1 MKKDYRIDKGGRI
14 TSKIDDNGY
23 LRIDGVVA
31 HVGILEYMDDDG
43 TVIREF
49 VPEET
54 LFDEESLKSLA
65 GAPVTLQHPPL
76 MVTPSNY
83 REYSQGSVNGMPKRD
98 GDNLVASML
107 VIGNEALHA
116 VEYEGVSELSPGYSV
131 DLDET
136 PGEWKGQKYDR
147 VQRNRR
153 YNHQAIVDAARG
165 GSVCS
170 LRFDGAHVPNNEDNS
185 MTQIKLPGGGTVE
198 VADAATAATINAAIA
213 KQGKRLD
220 SATGQLKKLVK
231 AIAPKL
237 KLDADT
243 VMTESDDENKDEVV
257 EVDVPAVENAVTSA
271 SEAVDNLQAQ
281 LDELADAV
289 NSGDT
294 PDTSMDEDEQDKADK
309 DQCADPEMKTDSL
322 SNMLRIIDA
331 AKKLKPGISHMDG
344 KRVKSAREIQVE
356 ALIAA
361 KSCFNADGKSDAY
374 INGRFDAAV
383 DGLKNRTDSLRNQRQ
398 GLNLDGMINTR
409 EESGQAA
416 YNAKFYAGKA

>member
-14 TSKIDDNGY
+14 TSKIDENGY

-65 GAPVTLQHPPL
+65 GAPVTLQHPPE

-83 REYSQGSVNGMPKRD
+83 SQYSQGSVNGMPKRD

-116 VEYEGVSELSPGYSV
+116 VEYDGVSELSPGYSV

-220 SATGQLKKLVK
+220 STKGQLKKLVN

-257 EVDVPAVENAVTSA
+257 EVDVPAVENAVTSV

-289 NSGDT
+289 NAGADT
-294 PDTSMDEDEQDKADK
+294 DQMATDSEEDKANEETDS
-309 DQCADPEMKTDSL
+309 EMKTDSL
-322 SNMLRIIDA
+322 SKMLYIVEA

-344 KRVKSAREIQVE
+344 KRVKTAREIQVE

-361 KSCFNADGKSDAY
+361 KPGFNADGQSDAY

-383 DGLKNRTDSLRNQRQ
+383 DGLKNRTDSLRTQRQ
-398 GLNLDGMINTR
+398 GLNLDGMVNSR

>member
-54 LFDEESLKSLA
+54 LFDEASLQSLA
-65 GAPVTLQHPPL
+65 GAPVTLQHPPV
-76 MVTPSNY
+76 MVTPTNY
-83 REYSQGSVNGMPKRD
+83 SQYSQGSVNGMPKRD

-116 VEYEGVSELSPGYSV
+116 VEYDGVSELSPGYSV
-131 DLDET
+131 DIDET
-136 PGEWKGQKYDR
+136 PGEWQGQKYDR

-170 LRFDGAHVPNNEDNS
+170 LRFDGANVPNNEDNS

-198 VADAATAATINAAIA
+198 VADAATAATINAALA

-220 SATGQLKKLVK
+220 STKGQLKKLVN

-257 EVDVPAVENAVTSA
+257 EVDVPAVENAVTSV

-289 NSGDT
+289 NAGDT
-294 PDTSMDEDEQDKADK
+294 PDTSMDENDQDKTDE
-309 DQCADPEMKTDSL
+309 DTDTDPEMKTDSL
-322 SNMLRIIDA
+322 SKMLRIIDA

-361 KSCFNADGKSDAY
+361 KSGFNADGKSDAY

-383 DGLKNRTDSLRNQRQ
+383 EGLKTRTDSLRNQRQ
-398 GLNLDGMINTR
+398 GLNLDGMVNSR

>member
-14 TSKIDDNGY
+14 TSKVDENGY

-31 HVGILEYMDDDG
+31 HVGILEYMEDDG

-54 LFDEESLKSLA
+54 LFDDESLKSLA
-65 GAPVTLQHPPL
+65 GAPVTLQHPPV

-83 REYSQGSVNGMPKRD
+83 KEYSQGSVNGMPKRD

-136 PGEWKGQKYDR
+136 PGEWQGQKYDR

-170 LRFDGAHVPNNEDNS
+170 LRFDGANVPNNEDNS

-257 EVDVPAVENAVTSA
+257 EVDVPAVENAVTSV

-289 NSGDT
+289 NGDT
-294 PDTSMDEDEQDKADK
+294 PDSLMDEEGQDKVDE
-309 DQCADPEMKTDSL
+309 DTGTDPEQKTDSL
-322 SNMLRIIDA
+322 SKMLRIIED
-331 AKKLKPGISHMDG
+331 AKKLKPEISHMDG
-344 KRVKSAREIQVE
+344 KRVKTAREIQVE

-361 KSCFNADGKSDAY
+361 KSGFNADGKSDAY
-374 INGRFDAAV
+374 ISGRFDAAV
-383 DGLKNRTDSLRNQRQ
+383 DGLKNRTDSLRTQRQ
-398 GLNLDGMINTR
+398 GLNLDGMVNSR

>member
-1 MKKDYRIDKGGRI
+1 MKKDYRIDRGGRI

-54 LFDEESLKSLA
+54 LFDEASLQSLA
-65 GAPVTLQHPPL
+65 GAPVTLQHPPV
-76 MVTPSNY
+76 MVTPTNY
-83 REYSQGSVNGMPKRD
+83 SQYSQGSVNGMPKRD
-98 GDNLVASML
+98 GDNLIASML

-116 VEYEGVSELSPGYSV
+116 VEYDGVSELSPGYSV

-136 PGEWKGQKYDR
+136 PGEWQGKKYDR

-170 LRFDGAHVPNNEDNS
+170 LRFDGANVPNNEDNS

-198 VADAATAATINAAIA
+198 VADAATAATINAALA

-220 SATGQLKKLVK
+220 STTGQLKKLVK

-237 KLDADT
+237 KLDADDI
-243 VMTESDDENKDEVV
+243 VKDADDENKDEVV
-257 EVDVPAVENAVTSA
+257 EVDVPAVENAVSSVA
-271 SEAVDNLQAQ
+271 EAVDNLQAQ

-289 NSGDT
+289 SSGDT
-294 PDTSMDEDEQDKADK
+294 PDTSMDENDQDKTDE
-309 DQCADPEMKTDSL
+309 DTDTDPEMKTDSL
-322 SNMLRIIDA
+322 SKMLRIIDA

-361 KSCFNADGKSDAY
+361 KSGFNADGKSDAY

-383 DGLKNRTDSLRNQRQ
+383 EGLKTRTDSLRNQRQ
-398 GLNLDGMINTR
+398 GLNLDGMVNTR

>member
-54 LFDEESLKSLA
+54 LFDEESLRSLA
-65 GAPVTLQHPPL
+65 GAPVTLQHPPV
-76 MVTPSNY
+76 MITPSNY
-83 REYSQGSVNGMPKRD
+83 KEYSQGSVNGMPKRD

-116 VEYEGVSELSPGYSV
+116 VEYDGVSELSPGYSV

-136 PGEWKGQKYDR
+136 PGEWQGQKYDR

-165 GSVCS
+165 GSICS
-170 LRFDGAHVPNNEDNS
+170 LRFDGANVPNNEDNS

-257 EVDVPAVENAVTSA
+257 EVDVPAVENAVTSV

-289 NSGDT
+289 NAGDT
-294 PDTSMDEDEQDKADK
+294 PETSMDED
-309 DQCADPEMKTDSL
+309 DQENTDEDTDTDPEMKTDSL
-322 SNMLRIIDA
+322 SKMLRIIDA

-344 KRVKSAREIQVE
+344 KRVKTAREIQVE

-361 KSCFNADGKSDAY
+361 KSGFNADGKSDAY
-374 INGRFDAAV
+374 ISGRFDAAV
-383 DGLKNRTDSLRNQRQ
+383 DGLKNRTDSLRTQRQ
-398 GLNLDGMINTR
+398 GLNLDGMVNSR

-416 YNAKFYAGKA
+416 YNSKFYAGKA

>member
-14 TSKIDDNGY
+14 TSKVDENGY

-43 TVIREF
+43 SVIREF

-54 LFDEESLKSLA
+54 LFDPASLESLA
-65 GAPVTLQHPPL
+65 GAPVTLQHPPE

-83 REYSQGSVNGMPKRD
+83 KEYSQGSVNGMPKRD

-116 VEYEGVSELSPGYSV
+116 VEYDGVSELSPGYSV

-136 PGEWKGQKYDR
+136 PGEWQGQKYDR

-170 LRFDGAHVPNNEDNS
+170 LRFDGANVPNNEDKS

-220 SATGQLKKLVK
+220 STKGQLKKLVK

-237 KLDADT
+237 KLDADDI
-243 VMTESDDENKDEVV
+243 VKDADDENKDEVV
-257 EVDVPAVENAVTSA
+257 EVDVPAVENAVTSV

-289 NSGDT
+289 NAGA
-294 PDTSMDEDEQDKADK
+294 DTSMD
-309 DQCADPEMKTDSL
+309 ADPEDNQDADPDADPEQKTDAL
-322 SNMLRIIDA
+322 SKMLRIIDA
-331 AKKLKPGISHMDG
+331 AKKLKPEISHMDG
-344 KRVKSAREIQVE
+344 KRVKTARELQVE

-361 KSCFNADGKSDAY
+361 KSGFNADGKSDAY
-374 INGRFDAAV
+374 ISGRFDAAV
-383 DGLKNRTDSLRNQRQ
+383 DGLKNRTDSLRTQRQ
-398 GLNLDGMINTR
+398 GLNLDGMVNSR

>member
-1 MKKDYRIDKGGRI
+1 MKKDYRIDRGGRI

-54 LFDEESLKSLA
+54 LFDEASLQSLA
-65 GAPVTLQHPPL
+65 GAPVTLQHPPE

-83 REYSQGSVNGMPKRD
+83 KQYSQGSVNGMPRRD

-116 VEYEGVSELSPGYSV
+116 VEYGGVSELSPGYSV

-136 PGEWKGQKYDR
+136 PGEWQGQKYDR

-170 LRFDGAHVPNNEDNS
+170 LRFDGANVPNNEDNS

-198 VADAATAATINAAIA
+198 VADAATAATINAALA

-220 SATGQLKKLVK
+220 STKGQLKKLVN

-257 EVDVPAVENAVTSA
+257 EVDVPAVENAVTSV

-289 NSGDT
+289 NSGADT
-294 PDTSMDEDEQDKADK
+294 DPMSTDSEEDKTDEDAV
-309 DQCADPEMKTDSL
+309 PEMKADAL
-322 SNMLRIIDA
+322 SKMLYIVEA

-361 KSCFNADGKSDAY
+361 KSGFNADGKSDAY
-374 INGRFDAAV
+374 ISGRFDAAV
-383 DGLKNRTDSLRNQRQ
+383 EGLNNRTESLRNQRQ
-398 GLNLDGMINTR
+398 GLNLDGMVNSR

>member
-14 TSKIDDNGY
+14 TSKVDENGY

-65 GAPVTLQHPPL
+65 GAPVTLQHPPV

-83 REYSQGSVNGMPKRD
+83 KQYSQGSVNGTPKRD

-136 PGEWKGQKYDR
+136 PGEWKGQKYNR

-170 LRFDGAHVPNNEDNS
+170 LRFDGANVPNNEDKS

-198 VADAATAATINAAIA
+198 VADAATAATINAALA

-220 SATGQLKKLVK
+220 STKGQLKKLVK

-237 KLDADT
+237 KLDADDI
-243 VMTESDDENKDEVV
+243 VKDAEDENKDEVV
-257 EVDVPAVENAVTSA
+257 EVDVPAVENAVTSV
-271 SEAVDNLQAQ
+271 SEAADNLQAQ

-289 NSGDT
+289 NAGSD
-294 PDTSMDEDEQDKADK
+294 PSMDADLEDNQD
-309 DQCADPEMKTDSL
+309 ADPDAEPEQKTDSL
-322 SNMLRIIDA
+322 SKMLRIIEA

-344 KRVKSAREIQVE
+344 KRVKTAREIQVE

-361 KSCFNADGKSDAY
+361 KSGFNADGKSDAY
-374 INGRFDAAV
+374 ISGRFDAAV
-383 DGLKNRTDSLRNQRQ
+383 DGLKNRTDSLRTQRQ
-398 GLNLDGMINTR
+398 GLNLDGMVNSR

>member
-43 TVIREF
+43 TIIREL

-65 GAPVTLQHPPL
+65 GAPVTLQHPPV
-76 MVTPSNY
+76 MITPSNY
-83 REYSQGSVNGMPKRD
+83 KEYSQGSVNGIPKRD

-136 PGEWKGQKYDR
+136 PGEWQGRKYDR

-170 LRFDGAHVPNNEDNS
+170 LRFDGANVPNNEDNS

-243 VMTESDDENKDEVV
+243 VITESDDENKDEVV
-257 EVDVPAVENAVTSA
+257 EVDVPAVENAVTSV

-289 NSGDT
+289 NSGAD
-294 PDTSMDEDEQDKADK
+294 PSMDADQENNN
-309 DQCADPEMKTDSL
+309 DADTEADPEQKTDSL
-322 SNMLRIIDA
+322 SKMLYIVEA

-344 KRVKSAREIQVE
+344 KRVKTAREIQVE

-361 KSCFNADGKSDAY
+361 KSGFNADGKSDAY
-374 INGRFDAAV
+374 ISGRFDAAV
-383 DGLKNRTDSLRNQRQ
+383 DGLKNRTDSLRTQRH
-398 GLNLDGMINTR
+398 GLNLDGMVNSR

>member
-1 MKKDYRIDKGGRI
+1 MKKDYRIDRGGRI

-54 LFDEESLKSLA
+54 LFDEASLQSLA
-65 GAPVTLQHPPL
+65 GAPVTLQHPPV
-76 MVTPSNY
+76 MVTPANY
-83 REYSQGSVNGMPKRD
+83 SQYSQGSVNGMPKRD

-116 VEYEGVSELSPGYSV
+116 VEYDGVSELSPGYSV

-136 PGEWKGQKYDR
+136 PGEWQGQKYDR

-170 LRFDGAHVPNNEDNS
+170 LRFDGANVPNNEDNS

-198 VADAATAATINAAIA
+198 VADAATAATINAALA

-220 SATGQLKKLVK
+220 STKGQLKKLVN

-243 VMTESDDENKDEVV
+243 VMTESEDENKDEVV
-257 EVDVPAVENAVTSA
+257 EVDVPAVENAVTSV

-289 NSGDT
+289 NSGET
-294 PDTSMDEDEQDKADK
+294 PDTSMDEDEQDKADE

-361 KSCFNADGKSDAY
+361 KSGFNADGKSDAY

-383 DGLKNRTDSLRNQRQ
+383 EGLKTRTDSLRNQRQ
-398 GLNLDGMINTR
+398 GLNLDGMVNSR

>member
-14 TSKIDDNGY
+14 TSKVDENGY

-43 TVIREF
+43 SVIREF

-54 LFDEESLKSLA
+54 LFDPASLQSLA
-65 GAPVTLQHPPL
+65 GAPVTLQHPPV

-83 REYSQGSVNGMPKRD
+83 KEYSQGSVNGMPKRD

-116 VEYEGVSELSPGYSV
+116 VEYDGVSELSPGYSV

-136 PGEWKGQKYDR
+136 PGEWQGQKYDR

-170 LRFDGAHVPNNEDNS
+170 LRFDGANVPNNEDNS

-198 VADAATAATINAAIA
+198 VADAATAATINAALA

-220 SATGQLKKLVK
+220 STKGQLKKLVK

-237 KLDADT
+237 KLDADDI
-243 VMTESDDENKDEVV
+243 VKDADDENKDEVV
-257 EVDVPAVENAVTSA
+257 EVDVPAVE
-271 SEAVDNLQAQ
+271 EAVSSVSAAVDTLQAQ

-289 NSGDT
+289 NAGVDTEAMAADSEEDKTDEDGDT
-294 PDTSMDEDEQDKADK
+294 DTEQ
-309 DQCADPEMKTDSL
+309 KTDAL
-322 SNMLRIIDA
+322 SKMLYIVEA

-344 KRVKSAREIQVE
+344 KRVKTAREIQVE

-361 KSCFNADGKSDAY
+361 KSGFNADGKSDAY
-374 INGRFDAAV
+374 ISGRFDAAV
-383 DGLKNRTDSLRNQRQ
+383 DGLKNRTDSLRTQRQ
-398 GLNLDGMINTR
+398 GLNLDGMVNSR

>member
-1 MKKDYRIDKGGRI
+1 MKKDYRIDRGGRI

-31 HVGILEYMDDDG
+31 HVGILEYMDEDG
-43 TVIREF
+43 SIIREF

-54 LFDEESLKSLA
+54 LFEPASLESLA
-65 GAPVTLQHPPL
+65 GAPVTLQHPPE

-83 REYSQGSVNGMPKRD
+83 KQYSQGSVNGMPKRD

-116 VEYEGVSELSPGYSV
+116 VEYDGVSELSPGYSV

-136 PGEWKGQKYDR
+136 PGEWQGQKYDR

-153 YNHQAIVDAARG
+153 YNHQAIVDEARG

-170 LRFDGAHVPNNEDNS
+170 LRFDGANVPNNEDNS

-198 VADAATAATINAAIA
+198 VADAATAATINAALA

-220 SATGQLKKLVK
+220 STKGQLKKLVN
-231 AIAPKL
+231 AISPKL

-257 EVDVPAVENAVTSA
+257 EVDVPAVENAVTSV

-289 NSGDT
+289 NAGDT
-294 PDTSMDEDEQDKADK
+294 PDTSMDENEQDKTDE
-309 DQCADPEMKTDSL
+309 DEGTDPEMKADSL
-322 SNMLRIIDA
+322 SKMLRIIDA

-361 KSCFNADGKSDAY
+361 KSGFNADGKSDAY

-383 DGLKNRTDSLRNQRQ
+383 EGLKTRTDSLRNQRH
-398 GLNLDGMINTR
+398 GLNLDGMVNTR

>member
-14 TSKIDDNGY
+14 TSKVDDNGY

-54 LFDEESLKSLA
+54 LFEPASLSSLA
-65 GAPVTLQHPPL
+65 GAPVTLQHPPV

-83 REYSQGSVNGMPKRD
+83 KQYSQGSVNGMPKRD

-116 VEYEGVSELSPGYSV
+116 VEYDGVSELSPGYSV

-136 PGEWKGQKYDR
+136 PGEWHGQKYDR

-165 GSVCS
+165 GSACS
-170 LRFDGAHVPNNEDNS
+170 LRFDGANVPNNEDNS

-220 SATGQLKKLVK
+220 SAKVKIISLAKVFGPLLKM
-231 AIAPKL
+231 
-237 KLDADT
+237 DADEIAKENT
-243 VMTESDDENKDEVV
+243 DAESDDLVD
-257 EVDVPAVENAVTSA
+257 VDVPKVE
-271 SEAVDNLQAQ
+271 EAVMSVSSSIDQLQAQ
-281 LDELADAV
+281 LDELKDAV
-289 NSGDT
+289 ENPGGGDGVVT
-294 PDTSMDEDEQDKADK
+294 DTDNVIT
-309 DQCADPEMKTDSL
+309 DPEKDPSMKTDSL
-322 SNMLRIIDA
+322 SKMLMIIES

-344 KRVKSAREIQVE
+344 KRVKTAREIQVE

-361 KSCFNADGKSDAY
+361 RSGFNADGKSDAY
-374 INGRFDAAV
+374 ISGRFDAAV
-383 DGLKNRTDSLRNQRQ
+383 DGLKNRTDSLRTQRQ
-398 GLNLDGMINTR
+398 GLNLDGMVNSR

>member
-65 GAPVTLQHPPL
+65 GAPVTLQHPPV

-83 REYSQGSVNGMPKRD
+83 KEYSQGSVNGMPKRD

-116 VEYEGVSELSPGYSV
+116 VEYDGVSELSPGYSV

-136 PGEWKGQKYDR
+136 PGEWQGQKYDR

-170 LRFDGAHVPNNEDNS
+170 LRFDGANVPNNEDNS

-198 VADAATAATINAAIA
+198 VADAATAATINAALA

-220 SATGQLKKLVK
+220 STKGQLKKLVN

-257 EVDVPAVENAVTSA
+257 EVDVPAVENAVTSV

-289 NSGDT
+289 NAGDT
-294 PDTSMDEDEQDKADK
+294 PDTSMDEDDQDKTDEAEG
-309 DQCADPEMKTDSL
+309 ADPEMKTDSL
-322 SNMLRIIDA
+322 GKMLRIIDA

-344 KRVKSAREIQVE
+344 KRVKTAREIQVE

-361 KSCFNADGKSDAY
+361 KSGFNADGKSDAY
-374 INGRFDAAV
+374 ISGRFDAAV

-398 GLNLDGMINTR
+398 GLNLDGMVNSR

>member
-14 TSKIDDNGY
+14 TSKVDENGY

-43 TVIREF
+43 SIIREF

-54 LFDEESLKSLA
+54 LFEPASLESLA
-65 GAPVTLQHPPL
+65 GAPVTLQHPPE

-83 REYSQGSVNGMPKRD
+83 KQYSQGSVNGMPKRD

-136 PGEWKGQKYDR
+136 PGEWQGQKYDR

-153 YNHQAIVDAARG
+153 YNHQASVDEARG

-170 LRFDGAHVPNNEDNS
+170 LRFDGANVPNNEDKS

-220 SATGQLKKLVK
+220 STKGQLKKLVK

-257 EVDVPAVENAVTSA
+257 EVDVPAVENAVTSV

-289 NSGDT
+289 NAGSD
-294 PDTSMDEDEQDKADK
+294 PSMD
-309 DQCADPEMKTDSL
+309 ADPEDNQDADPYADQETKTDSL
-322 SNMLRIIDA
+322 SKMLYIVEA

-344 KRVKSAREIQVE
+344 KRVKTAREIQVE

-361 KSCFNADGKSDAY
+361 KSGFNADGKSDAY
-374 INGRFDAAV
+374 ISGRFDAAV
-383 DGLKNRTDSLRNQRQ
+383 AGLMNRTDSLRTQRQ
-398 GLNLDGMINTR
+398 GLNLDGMVNSR

>member
-14 TSKIDDNGY
+14 TSKVDENGY

-31 HVGILEYMDDDG
+31 HVGILEYMDEDG
-43 TVIREF
+43 TIIREF

-54 LFDEESLKSLA
+54 LFEPASLESLA
-65 GAPVTLQHPPL
+65 GAPVTLQHPPE

-83 REYSQGSVNGMPKRD
+83 KQYSQGSVNGMPKRD

-107 VIGNEALHA
+107 IIGNEALHA
-116 VEYEGVSELSPGYSV
+116 VEYDGVSELSPGYSV

-136 PGEWKGQKYDR
+136 PGEWQGQKYDR

-170 LRFDGAHVPNNEDNS
+170 LRFDGANVPNNEDKS

-220 SATGQLKKLVK
+220 STKGQLKKLVK

-243 VMTESDDENKDEVV
+243 VMTESDDENKDEAVA
-257 EVDVPAVENAVTSA
+257 VDVPAVEEAVTSVA
-271 SEAVDNLQAQ
+271 SAIDNLQAQ
-281 LDELADAV
+281 LDELAAAAGATEPQTMEEGMGSDQGK
-289 NSGDT
+289 NS
-294 PDTSMDEDEQDKADK
+294 EVKADAISK
-309 DQCADPEMKTDSL
+309 
-322 SNMLRIIDA
+322 MLTIIEN
-331 AKKLKPGISHMDG
+331 AKKLKPGISHLDG
-344 KRVKSAREIQVE
+344 ERVKTAREIQVE

-361 KSCFNADGKSDAY
+361 KSGFNADGKSDAY

-383 DGLKNRTDSLRNQRQ
+383 DGLKNRTDSLRTQRQ
-398 GLNLDGMINTR
+398 GLNLDGMVNSP

>member
-1 MKKDYRIDKGGRI
+1 MKKDYRIDRGGRI

-54 LFDEESLKSLA
+54 LFEPASLESLA
-65 GAPVTLQHPPL
+65 GAPVTLQHPPV

-83 REYSQGSVNGMPKRD
+83 KEYSQGSVNGMPKRD

-116 VEYEGVSELSPGYSV
+116 VEYDGVSELSPGYSV

-136 PGEWKGQKYDR
+136 PGEWQGQKYDR

-170 LRFDGAHVPNNEDNS
+170 LRFDGANVPNNEDKS

-198 VADAATAATINAAIA
+198 VADAATAATINAALA

-220 SATGQLKKLVK
+220 STTGQLKKLVK

-257 EVDVPAVENAVTSA
+257 EVDVPAVENAVTSV

-289 NSGDT
+289 NAGET
-294 PDTSMDEDEQDKADK
+294 PDTSMDENDQEKTDEDEDT
-309 DQCADPEMKTDSL
+309 DPEMKTDSL
-322 SNMLRIIDA
+322 SKMLRIIDA

-344 KRVKSAREIQVE
+344 KRVKTAREIQVE

-361 KSCFNADGKSDAY
+361 KSGFNADGKSDAY
-374 INGRFDAAV
+374 ISGRFDAAV
-383 DGLKNRTDSLRNQRQ
+383 DGLKNRTDSLRTQRQ
-398 GLNLDGMINTR
+398 GLNLDGMVNSR

>member
-1 MKKDYRIDKGGRI
+1 MKKDYRIDRGGRI

-54 LFDEESLKSLA
+54 LFDEASLQSLA
-65 GAPVTLQHPPL
+65 GAPVTLQHPPV
-76 MVTPSNY
+76 MVTPTNY
-83 REYSQGSVNGMPKRD
+83 SQYSQGSVNGMPRRD
-98 GDNLVASML
+98 GDNLIASML

-116 VEYEGVSELSPGYSV
+116 VEYDGVSELSPGYSV

-136 PGEWKGQKYDR
+136 PGEWQGQKYDR

-170 LRFDGAHVPNNEDNS
+170 LRFDGANVPNNEDNS

-198 VADAATAATINAAIA
+198 VADAATAATINAALVTY
-213 KQGKRLD
+213 GKRLD
-220 SATGQLKKLVK
+220 STKGQLKKLVK

-237 KLDADT
+237 KLDADDI
-243 VMTESDDENKDEVV
+243 VKDAEDENKDEVV
-257 EVDVPAVENAVTSA
+257 EVDVPAVENAVSSVA
-271 SEAVDNLQAQ
+271 EAVDNLQAQ

-289 NSGDT
+289 NAGDT
-294 PDTSMDEDEQDKADK
+294 PDTSMDED
-309 DQCADPEMKTDSL
+309 DQEKTDEDTDTDPEMKTDSL
-322 SNMLRIIDA
+322 SKMLRIIDA
-331 AKKLKPGISHMDG
+331 AKKLKPGIGHMDG
-344 KRVKSAREIQVE
+344 KRVKSARDIQVE

-361 KSCFNADGKSDAY
+361 KPGFNADGKSNAY
-374 INGRFDAAV
+374 IEARFDAAV
-383 DGLKNRTDSLRNQRQ
+383 EGLKNRTDSLRTQRQ
-398 GLNLDGMINTR
+398 GLNLDGMVNAPAD
-409 EESGQAA
+409 SGQAA

>member
-1 MKKDYRIDKGGRI
+1 MKKDYRIDRGGRI

-54 LFDEESLKSLA
+54 LFDEASLQSLA
-65 GAPVTLQHPPL
+65 GAPVTLQHPPE

-83 REYSQGSVNGMPKRD
+83 KQYSQGSVNGMPRRD

-116 VEYEGVSELSPGYSV
+116 VEYDGVSELSPGYSV

-136 PGEWKGQKYDR
+136 PGEWQGQKYDR

-170 LRFDGAHVPNNEDNS
+170 LRFDGANVPNNEDNS

-198 VADAATAATINAAIA
+198 VADAATAATINAALA

-220 SATGQLKKLVK
+220 STKGQLKKLVN

-257 EVDVPAVENAVTSA
+257 EVDVPAVENAVTSV

-289 NSGDT
+289 NAGAD
-294 PDTSMDEDEQDKADK
+294 PSMDADQENNN
-309 DQCADPEMKTDSL
+309 DADPEADPEQKTDSL
-322 SNMLRIIDA
+322 SKMLYIVEA

-344 KRVKSAREIQVE
+344 KRVKTAREIQVE

-361 KSCFNADGKSDAY
+361 KSGFNADGKSDAY
-374 INGRFDAAV
+374 ISGRFDAAV
-383 DGLKNRTDSLRNQRQ
+383 EGLKTRTDSLRNQRQ
-398 GLNLDGMINTR
+398 GLNLDGMINSR

>member
-43 TVIREF
+43 SVIREF

-65 GAPVTLQHPPL
+65 GAPVTLQHPPV

-83 REYSQGSVNGMPKRD
+83 KDYSQGSVNGMPKRD

-136 PGEWKGQKYDR
+136 PGEWQGQKYDR

-170 LRFDGAHVPNNEDNS
+170 LRFDGANVPNNEDNS

-237 KLDADT
+237 KLDADA
-243 VMTESDDENKDEVV
+243 VMTESGDENKDEVV
-257 EVDVPAVENAVTSA
+257 EVDVPAVENAVTSV

-289 NSGDT
+289 NGDT
-294 PDTSMDEDEQDKADK
+294 PDSLMDEEGQDKVDE
-309 DQCADPEMKTDSL
+309 DTDTDPEQKTDSL
-322 SNMLRIIDA
+322 SKMLRIIED
-331 AKKLKPGISHMDG
+331 AKKLKPEISHMDG
-344 KRVKSAREIQVE
+344 KRVKTAREIQVE

-361 KSCFNADGKSDAY
+361 KSGFNADGKSDAY
-374 INGRFDAAV
+374 ISGRFDAAV

-398 GLNLDGMINTR
+398 GLNLDGMVNTR

>member
-14 TSKIDDNGY
+14 TSKVDENGY

-43 TVIREF
+43 SIIREF

-54 LFDEESLKSLA
+54 LFEPASLESLA
-65 GAPVTLQHPPL
+65 GAPVTLQHPPV

-83 REYSQGSVNGMPKRD
+83 REYSQGSVNGMPRRD

-116 VEYEGVSELSPGYSV
+116 VEYDGVSELSPGYSV

-136 PGEWKGQKYDR
+136 PGEWQGQKYDR

-170 LRFDGAHVPNNEDNS
+170 LRFDGANVPNNEDNS

-198 VADAATAATINAAIA
+198 VADAATAATINAALA

-220 SATGQLKKLVK
+220 STKCQLKKLVK

-243 VMTESDDENKDEVV
+243 VMTECDDENKDEAV
-257 EVDVPAVENAVTSA
+257 EVDVPAVENAVTSV

-289 NSGDT
+289 NAGSD
-294 PDTSMDEDEQDKADK
+294 PSMDAGPEDNQDADP
-309 DQCADPEMKTDSL
+309 DADPEPKTDSL
-322 SNMLRIIDA
+322 SKMLYIVEA

-344 KRVKSAREIQVE
+344 KRVKTAREIQVE

-361 KSCFNADGKSDAY
+361 KSGFNADGKSDAY
-374 INGRFDAAV
+374 ISGRFDAAV
-383 DGLKNRTDSLRNQRQ
+383 DGLKNRTDSLRTQRH
-398 GLNLDGMINTR
+398 GLNLDGMVNSR

>member
-1 MKKDYRIDKGGRI
+1 MKKDYRIDRGGRI

-54 LFDEESLKSLA
+54 LFDEASLQSLA
-65 GAPVTLQHPPL
+65 GAPVTLQHPPV
-76 MVTPSNY
+76 MVTPTNY
-83 REYSQGSVNGMPKRD
+83 SQYSQGSVNGMPKRD
-98 GDNLVASML
+98 GDNLIASML

-116 VEYEGVSELSPGYSV
+116 VEYDGVSELSPGYSV

-136 PGEWKGQKYDR
+136 PGEWQGQKYDR

-170 LRFDGAHVPNNEDNS
+170 LRFDGANVPNNEDNS

-198 VADAATAATINAAIA
+198 VADAATAATINAALA

-220 SATGQLKKLVK
+220 STKGQLKKLVK

-237 KLDADT
+237 KLDADDI
-243 VMTESDDENKDEVV
+243 VKDAEDENKDEVV
-257 EVDVPAVENAVTSA
+257 EVDVPAVENAVSSVA
-271 SEAVDNLQAQ
+271 EAVDNLQAQ

-289 NSGDT
+289 NAGDT
-294 PDTSMDEDEQDKADK
+294 PDTSMDENDQDKTDE
-309 DQCADPEMKTDSL
+309 DTDTDPEMKTDAIG
-322 SNMLRIIDA
+322 NMLRIIDA

-361 KSCFNADGKSDAY
+361 KSGFNADGKSDAY

-383 DGLKNRTDSLRNQRQ
+383 EGLKTRTDSLRNQRQ
-398 GLNLDGMINTR
+398 GLNLDGMVNSPD
-409 EESGQAA
+409 ESGQAA

>member
-1 MKKDYRIDKGGRI
+1 MKKDYRIDMGGRI

-31 HVGILEYMDDDG
+31 HVGILEYMEDDG
-43 TVIREF
+43 SIIREF

-54 LFDEESLKSLA
+54 LFDEASLQSLA
-65 GAPVTLQHPPL
+65 GAPVTLQHPPE

-83 REYSQGSVNGMPKRD
+83 KQYSQGSVNGMPRRD
-98 GDNLVASML
+98 GDNLIASML

-116 VEYEGVSELSPGYSV
+116 VEYDGVSELSPGYSV

-136 PGEWKGQKYDR
+136 PGEWQGQKYDR

-170 LRFDGAHVPNNEDNS
+170 LRFDGANVPNNEDNS

-198 VADAATAATINAAIA
+198 VADAATAATINAALA

-220 SATGQLKKLVK
+220 STKGQLKKLVN

-257 EVDVPAVENAVTSA
+257 EVDVPAVENAVTSV

-289 NSGDT
+289 NAGAD
-294 PDTSMDEDEQDKADK
+294 PSMDADQENNN
-309 DQCADPEMKTDSL
+309 DADPEADPEQKTDSL
-322 SNMLRIIDA
+322 SKMLYIVEA

-344 KRVKSAREIQVE
+344 KRVKTAREIQVE

-361 KSCFNADGKSDAY
+361 KSGFNADGKSDAY
-374 INGRFDAAV
+374 ISGRFDAAV
-383 DGLKNRTDSLRNQRQ
+383 EGLKTRTDSLRTQRQ
-398 GLNLDGMINTR
+398 GLNLDGMINSR

>member
-1 MKKDYRIDKGGRI
+1 MRKDYRIDKGGRI
-14 TSKIDDNGY
+14 TSKIDENGF

-31 HVGILEYMDDDG
+31 HVGILEYMEEDG
-43 TVIREF
+43 TIIREF

-65 GAPVTLQHPPL
+65 GAPVTLQHPPV
-76 MVTPSNY
+76 MITPSNY
-83 REYSQGSVNGMPKRD
+83 KEYSQGSVNGMPKRD

-116 VEYEGVSELSPGYSV
+116 VEYDGVSELSPGYSV

-136 PGEWKGQKYDR
+136 PGEWQGQKYDR

-170 LRFDGAHVPNNEDNS
+170 LRFDGANVPNNEDNS

-198 VADAATAATINAAIA
+198 VADAATAATINAALA

-220 SATGQLKKLVK
+220 STKGQLKKLVN

-237 KLDADT
+237 NLDADT

-257 EVDVPAVENAVTSA
+257 EVDVPAVENAVTSV

-289 NSGDT
+289 NAGID
-294 PDTSMDEDEQDKADK
+294 PSMGSAPEDNQD
-309 DQCADPEMKTDSL
+309 ADPDAEPEQKTDSL
-322 SNMLRIIDA
+322 SKMLRIIDA

-344 KRVKSAREIQVE
+344 KRVKTAREIQVE

-361 KSCFNADGKSDAY
+361 KSGFNADGKSDAY
-374 INGRFDAAV
+374 ISGRFDAAV
-383 DGLKNRTDSLRNQRQ
+383 DGLKNRTDSLRTQRQ
-398 GLNLDGMINTR
+398 GLNLDGMVNTR

>member
-1 MKKDYRIDKGGRI
+1 MKKYYRIDKGGRI
-14 TSKIDDNGY
+14 TSKVDENGY

-43 TVIREF
+43 SIIREF

-65 GAPVTLQHPPL
+65 GAPVTLQHPPV
-76 MVTPSNY
+76 MVTPTNY
-83 REYSQGSVNGMPKRD
+83 SQYSQGSVNGMPKRD

-116 VEYEGVSELSPGYSV
+116 VEYDGVSELSPGYSV

-136 PGEWKGQKYDR
+136 PGEWQGQKYDR

-170 LRFDGAHVPNNEDNS
+170 LRFDGANVPNNEDKS

-198 VADAATAATINAAIA
+198 VADAATAATINAALA

-220 SATGQLKKLVK
+220 STKVQLKKLVK

-237 KLDADT
+237 KLDADA

-257 EVDVPAVENAVTSA
+257 EVDVPAVEEAVTSVSA
-271 SEAVDNLQAQ
+271 AVDTLQAQ

-289 NSGDT
+289 NAGVDT
-294 PDTSMDEDEQDKADK
+294 DPMATDSEEDKTDEDTDT
-309 DQCADPEMKTDSL
+309 DPEQKTDSL
-322 SNMLRIIDA
+322 SKMLYIVES

-344 KRVKSAREIQVE
+344 KRVKTAREIQVE

-361 KSCFNADGKSDAY
+361 KSGFNADGKSDAY

-383 DGLKNRTDSLRNQRQ
+383 DGLKTRADSLHNQRQ

-416 YNAKFYAGKA
+416 YNNKFYAGKA

>member
-1 MKKDYRIDKGGRI
+1 MKKDYRIDRGGRI

-23 LRIDGVVA
+23 LRIDGIAA

-54 LFDEESLKSLA
+54 LFEEESMRSLA
-65 GAPVTLQHPPL
+65 GAPVTLHHPEEL
-76 MVTPSNY
+76 VTSLNY
-83 REYSQGSVNGMPKRD
+83 SDYSQGGVNGMPRRED
-98 GDNLVASML
+98 DNLGVSL
-107 VIGNEALHA
+107 SVIGNKALHA
-116 VEYEGVSELSPGYSV
+116 VEYDGVSELSPGYSV

-136 PGEWKGQKYDR
+136 PGEWQGQKYDR

-153 YNHQAIVDAARG
+153 YNHLAIVDAARG

-170 LRFDGAHVPNNEDNS
+170 LRFDGANVPNNEDNS

-198 VADAATAATINAAIA
+198 VADAATAATINAALA

-220 SATGQLKKLVK
+220 STKGQLKKLVN

-257 EVDVPAVENAVTSA
+257 EVDVPAVEEAVTSV

-289 NSGDT
+289 NAGDT
-294 PDTSMDEDEQDKADK
+294 TETSMDED
-309 DQCADPEMKTDSL
+309 DQEKTDEDTDTDPEQKTDSL
-322 SNMLRIIDA
+322 SKMLRIIEA

-344 KRVKSAREIQVE
+344 KRVKTAREIQVE

-361 KSCFNADGKSDAY
+361 KSGFNADGKSDAY
-374 INGRFDAAV
+374 ISGRFDAAV

-398 GLNLDGMINTR
+398 GLNLDGMINSR

>member
-14 TSKIDDNGY
+14 TSKVDDNGY

-43 TVIREF
+43 TIIREF

-54 LFDEESLKSLA
+54 LFEPASLESLA
-65 GAPVTLQHPPL
+65 GAPVTLQHPPV

-83 REYSQGSVNGMPKRD
+83 KEYSQGSVNGMPKRD

-116 VEYEGVSELSPGYSV
+116 VEYDGVSELSPGYSV

-136 PGEWKGQKYDR
+136 PGEWQGQKYDR

-170 LRFDGAHVPNNEDNS
+170 LRFDGANVPNNEDNS

-198 VADAATAATINAAIA
+198 VADAATAATINAALA

-220 SATGQLKKLVK
+220 STKGQLKKLVN

-257 EVDVPAVENAVTSA
+257 EVDVPAVENAVTSV

-289 NSGDT
+289 NAGDT
-294 PDTSMDEDEQDKADK
+294 PDTSMDENEQDKTDE
-309 DQCADPEMKTDSL
+309 DEGTDPEMKTDSL

-361 KSCFNADGKSDAY
+361 KSGFNADGKSDAY
-374 INGRFDAAV
+374 INGRFDAAIE
-383 DGLKNRTDSLRNQRQ
+383 GLKNRTDSLRTQRQ
-398 GLNLDGMINTR
+398 GLNLDGMVNSR

>member
-1 MKKDYRIDKGGRI
+1 MKKDYRIDRGGRI

-54 LFDEESLKSLA
+54 LFDEVSLQSLA
-65 GAPVTLQHPPL
+65 GAPVTLQHPPV
-76 MVTPSNY
+76 MVTPTNY
-83 REYSQGSVNGMPKRD
+83 SQYSQGSVNGMPKRD
-98 GDNLVASML
+98 GDNLIASML

-116 VEYEGVSELSPGYSV
+116 VEYDGVSELSPGYSV

-136 PGEWKGQKYDR
+136 PGEWQGQKYDR

-170 LRFDGAHVPNNEDNS
+170 LRFDGANVPNNEDNS

-198 VADAATAATINAAIA
+198 VADAATAATINAALA

-220 SATGQLKKLVK
+220 STTGQLKKLVK

-237 KLDADT
+237 KLDADDI
-243 VMTESDDENKDEVV
+243 VKDADDENKDEVV
-257 EVDVPAVENAVTSA
+257 EVDVPAVENAVSSV

-289 NSGDT
+289 NAGVDT
-294 PDTSMDEDEQDKADK
+294 GSMDADPVDNK
-309 DQCADPEMKTDSL
+309 DADPNADPEQKTDAL
-322 SNMLRIIDA
+322 SKMLYIVEA

-344 KRVKSAREIQVE
+344 KRVKTAREIQVE

-361 KSCFNADGKSDAY
+361 KPGFNADGQSDAY

-383 DGLKNRTDSLRNQRQ
+383 DGLKNRTDSLRTQRQ
-398 GLNLDGMINTR
+398 GLNLDGMVNSR

>member
-14 TSKIDDNGY
+14 TSKVDENGY

-31 HVGILEYMDDDG
+31 HVGILEYMDEGG

-54 LFDEESLKSLA
+54 LFEPASLQSLA
-65 GAPVTLQHPPL
+65 GAPVTLQHPPV

-83 REYSQGSVNGMPKRD
+83 KEYSQGSVNGMPKRD
-98 GDNLVASML
+98 GDNLIASML

-116 VEYEGVSELSPGYSV
+116 VEYDGVSELSPGYSV

-136 PGEWKGQKYDR
+136 PGEWQGQKYDR

-170 LRFDGAHVPNNEDNS
+170 LRFDGANVPNNEDNS
-185 MTQIKLPGGGTVE
+185 MTQIKLPGGGAVE
-198 VADAATAATINAAIA
+198 VADAATAATINAALV

-220 SATGQLKKLVK
+220 STTGQLKKLVK

-257 EVDVPAVENAVTSA
+257 EVDVPAVENAVTSV

-289 NSGDT
+289 NAGDA
-294 PDTSMDEDEQDKADK
+294 PSMD
-309 DQCADPEMKTDSL
+309 ADPEDNTDADPEADPEQKTDSL
-322 SNMLRIIDA
+322 GKMLRIVDA

-344 KRVKSAREIQVE
+344 KRVKTAREIQVE
-356 ALIAA
+356 ALISA
-361 KSCFNADGKSDAY
+361 KSGFNADGKSDAY
-374 INGRFDAAV
+374 ISGRFDAAV
-383 DGLKNRTDSLRNQRQ
+383 DGLKNRTDSLRTQRQ
-398 GLNLDGMINTR
+398 GLNLDGMVNSR

>member
-14 TSKIDDNGY
+14 TSKVDENGY

-31 HVGILEYMDDDG
+31 HVGILEYMDDEG
-43 TVIREF
+43 AVIREF

-54 LFDEESLKSLA
+54 LFEPASLESLA
-65 GAPVTLQHPPL
+65 GAPVTLQHPPE

-83 REYSQGSVNGMPKRD
+83 KEYSQGSVNGMPSRD

-136 PGEWKGQKYDR
+136 PGEWQGQKYDR

-170 LRFDGAHVPNNEDNS
+170 LRFDGANVPNNEDNS

-220 SATGQLKKLVK
+220 STKGQLKKLVK

-257 EVDVPAVENAVTSA
+257 EVDVPAVENAVTSV

-289 NSGDT
+289 NSGVDT
-294 PDTSMDEDEQDKADK
+294 DQTATDSEEDKTDEDTGT
-309 DQCADPEMKTDSL
+309 DPEQKTDSL
-322 SNMLRIIDA
+322 GKMLRIIDA

-344 KRVKSAREIQVE
+344 KRVKTAREIQVE

-361 KSCFNADGKSDAY
+361 KSGFNADGKSDAY

-383 DGLKNRTDSLRNQRQ
+383 EGLKTRTDSLRNQRQ
-398 GLNLDGMINTR
+398 GLNLDGMVNTR

-416 YNAKFYAGKA
+416 YNAKFYSGKA

>member
-1 MKKDYRIDKGGRI
+1 MKKDYRIDRGGRI

-43 TVIREF
+43 SIIREF

-54 LFDEESLKSLA
+54 LFDPASLESLA
-65 GAPVTLQHPPL
+65 GAPVTLQHPPE

-83 REYSQGSVNGMPKRD
+83 KEYSQGSVNGMPKRD

-116 VEYEGVSELSPGYSV
+116 VEYDGVSELSPGYSV

-136 PGEWKGQKYDR
+136 PGEWQGQKYDR

-170 LRFDGAHVPNNEDNS
+170 LRFDGANVPNNEDNS

-198 VADAATAATINAAIA
+198 VADAATAATINAALA

-220 SATGQLKKLVK
+220 STKGQLKRLVN

-257 EVDVPAVENAVTSA
+257 EVDVPAVENAVSSV

-289 NSGDT
+289 NAGNT
-294 PDTSMDEDEQDKADK
+294 PDASMDEDEQDKADE
-309 DQCADPEMKTDSL
+309 DEGTDPEMKTDSL
-322 SNMLRIIDA
+322 SKMLYIVEA

-361 KSCFNADGKSDAY
+361 KSGFNADGKSDAY

-383 DGLKNRTDSLRNQRQ
+383 EGLKTRTDSLRNQRQ
-398 GLNLDGMINTR
+398 GFHLDGMVNTR

>member
-14 TSKIDDNGY
+14 TSKVDDNGY

-54 LFDEESLKSLA
+54 LFDPASLQSLA
-65 GAPVTLQHPPL
+65 GAPVTLQHPPV

-83 REYSQGSVNGMPKRD
+83 KEYSQGSVNGMPKRD

-116 VEYEGVSELSPGYSV
+116 VEYDGVSELSPGYSV

-136 PGEWKGQKYDR
+136 PGEWQGQKYDR

-170 LRFDGAHVPNNEDNS
+170 LRFDGANVPNNEDKS

-198 VADAATAATINAAIA
+198 VADAATAATINAALA

-220 SATGQLKKLVK
+220 SAKGQLKKLVK

-257 EVDVPAVENAVTSA
+257 EVDVPAVEEAVTSVSA
-271 SEAVDNLQAQ
+271 AVDTLQAQ

-289 NSGDT
+289 NSGADT
-294 PDTSMDEDEQDKADK
+294 ETAATDSEEDKSDEEQE
-309 DQCADPEMKTDSL
+309 ADPEQKTDSL
-322 SNMLRIIDA
+322 GKMLRIIEA
-331 AKKLKPGISHMDG
+331 AKKLKPGISHIDG
-344 KRVKSAREIQVE
+344 KRVKTAREIQVE

-361 KSCFNADGKSDAY
+361 KSGFNADGKSDAY
-374 INGRFDAAV
+374 ISGRFDAAV
-383 DGLKNRTDSLRNQRQ
+383 DGLKNRTDSLRTQRH
-398 GLNLDGMINTR
+398 GLNLDGMVNSR

>member
-14 TSKIDDNGY
+14 TSKVDDNGY

-43 TVIREF
+43 SVIREF

-54 LFDEESLKSLA
+54 LFDPASLQSLA
-65 GAPVTLQHPPL
+65 GAPVTLQHPPV
-76 MVTPSNY
+76 MVTSSNY
-83 REYSQGSVNGMPKRD
+83 KEYLQGSVNGMPKRD
-98 GDNLVASML
+98 GDNLVASMV
-107 VIGNEALHA
+107 VIGKEALHA
-116 VEYEGVSELSPGYSV
+116 VEYDGVSELSPGYSV

-136 PGEWKGQKYDR
+136 PGEWQGQKYDR

-170 LRFDGAHVPNNEDNS
+170 LRFDGANVPNNEDNS

-220 SATGQLKKLVK
+220 STKGQLKKLVK

-237 KLDADT
+237 KLDADDI
-243 VMTESDDENKDEVV
+243 VKDADDENKDEVV
-257 EVDVPAVENAVTSA
+257 EVDVPAVEEAVTSVSA
-271 SEAVDNLQAQ
+271 AVDTLQAQ

-289 NSGDT
+289 NAGVDT
-294 PDTSMDEDEQDKADK
+294 EPMATDSEEDKTDEDTDT
-309 DQCADPEMKTDSL
+309 DPEQKTDAL
-322 SNMLRIIDA
+322 SKMLYIVEA

-344 KRVKSAREIQVE
+344 KRVKTAREIQVE

-361 KSCFNADGKSDAY
+361 KSGFNADGKSDAY
-374 INGRFDAAV
+374 ISGRFDAAV

-398 GLNLDGMINTR
+398 GLNLDGMVNSR

-416 YNAKFYAGKA
+416 YNKKFYEGKA

>member
-14 TSKIDDNGY
+14 TSKVDENGY

-31 HVGILEYMDDDG
+31 HVGILEYMDEDG
-43 TVIREF
+43 SVIREF

-65 GAPVTLQHPPL
+65 GAPVTLQHPPV
-76 MVTPSNY
+76 MITPSNY
-83 REYSQGSVNGMPKRD
+83 KEYSQGSVNGMPKRD

-116 VEYEGVSELSPGYSV
+116 VEYDGVSELSPGYSV

-136 PGEWKGQKYDR
+136 PGEWQGQKYDR

-170 LRFDGAHVPNNEDNS
+170 LRFDGANVPNNEDNS

-220 SATGQLKKLVK
+220 SAKVKIISLAKVFGPLLKM
-231 AIAPKL
+231 
-237 KLDADT
+237 DADEIAKENT
-243 VMTESDDENKDEVV
+243 DAESDELVD
-257 EVDVPAVENAVTSA
+257 VDVPKVE
-271 SEAVDNLQAQ
+271 EAVMSVSSSIDQLQAQ
-281 LDELADAV
+281 LDELKDAV
-289 NSGDT
+289 ENPGGGDGVVT
-294 PDTSMDEDEQDKADK
+294 DTDNVIT
-309 DQCADPEMKTDSL
+309 DPEKDPSMKTDSL
-322 SNMLRIIDA
+322 SKMLMIIES

-344 KRVKSAREIQVE
+344 KRVKTAREIQVE
-356 ALIAA
+356 ALISA
-361 KSCFNADGKSDAY
+361 KSGFNADGKSDAY
-374 INGRFDAAV
+374 ISGRFDAAV
-383 DGLKNRTDSLRNQRQ
+383 DGLKTRADSLQTQRQ
-398 GLNLDGMINTR
+398 GLNLDGMVNSR